1 MRTPSS
7 RCLPWTERTA
17 TISSHRLPNGT
28 IPVLLS
34 ADTPEVLRREASAL
48 LAYVVDRPRIAPD
61 RIAGMLFRTRVAR
74 RYRALAT
81 VVDHDQLV
89 AALRAVVTDAE
100 HPLVV
105 RNTEAATA
113 RRHGLVFPGQGG
125 QRPGMGRLF
134 YDVFPDFRAEADRC
148 AELFEKQFGRSPL
161 SYLLDEG
168 VPADDSA
175 SVVQPALFT
184 QMAGLA
190 ALWRSVGVA
199 PDAAVGHS
207 QGEIAAAYIAGITPL
222 ADAVTVVGTR
232 ARIAD
237 EFPADDYA
245 MAVIAA
251 DRDTCESLLARQ
263 SGWAELSVINSP
275 SMVGI
280 SGQHTTVH
288 QIVERLTEDGVFA
301 RVIPVR
307 YPAHTSMIASL
318 GTEIRKALVESL
330 GTGEFT
336 GSEIDCIG
344 STLGT
349 AINPD
354 MPVDQY
360 WFWNLRNVVRFDR
373 AIATAS
379 AARIDT
385 FVELAEH
392 PTLQLA
398 IRENLAALGAE
409 RTACVVGTSNRNAT
423 DLSEFTANLANLAVH
438 DLNYQWDVLRGK
450 ASEPVALPLHDFPN
464 VQNNDI
470 PLWLSYRSAEGG
482 VSEPKQPISAP
493 EPEHAADDVDSP
505 VYPRLLREAW
515 TKVTRR
521 SMLPP
526 RSYAFIDGTG
536 EAGALVEALCDSAPN
551 FGSSAHII
559 TEASKSGIGEGD
571 TVVVVLPA
579 PTQLGDREAADAV
592 AQFFGNRTW
601 WPEPSSAVTGCW
613 LITVG
618 GEQANADDVPSHP
631 VHAAI
636 AAGFRCMGT
645 EHPGIAFRH
654 LDLDPD
660 IAQPDNADAILA
672 ALQSAGESELA
683 LRADGVYAKRIVDL
697 DEDGDAESSAG
708 VPGHVVITGGT
719 GKLGQEFCEHYARLG
734 THQITLI
741 SRSGETDAVAGRLDA
756 IRRSTGATVR
766 AVACDITDGTAVAE
780 LAEQLRDTPANLII
794 HAAVDYSDVPLAE
807 VTAESFQQALRA
819 KIGGIVSVLDAVPR
833 TDSCRVMLC
842 SSLAATIGGKGQLMY
857 AAGNRMLDVLAARQR
872 AAGIDCVS
880 VQWGQW
886 TVHLELDDTGIAKLA
901 AAGVHPMRPADAL
914 AVGTGNHRGNTL
926 VGSFDLVQARAMLGV
941 FGYGP
946 LLSELKDTGTV
957 VTPAKTAPPAV
968 AVPED
973 RPGHLV
979 QLLAEVIGA
988 DHADSIDTAMPM
1000 VAMGLD
1006 SLQALEFRR
1015 RVQAE
1020 LNFELPVQ
1028 DLLGGASVDHV
1039 IDALAAQTR

>member
-1 MRTPSS
+1 M
-7 RCLPWTERTA
+7 
-17 TISSHRLPNGT
+17 
-28 IPVLLS
+28 
-34 ADTPEVLRREASAL
+34 LRREAAAL
-48 LAYVVDRPRIAPD
+48 LAYVLDHPRAAPQ
-61 RIAGMLFRTRVAR
+61 RIAGMIFRTRVAR
-74 RYRALAT
+74 RYRALAA
-81 VVDHDQLV
+81 VNDHAQLV
-89 AALRAVVTDAE
+89 AALRTVVTGGE

-105 RNTEAATA
+105 RNSEPATA
-113 RRHGLVFPGQGG
+113 RRHGFVFPGQGG

-134 YDVFPDFRAEADRC
+134 YDAFPVFRAEVDRC
-148 AELFEKQFGRSPL
+148 SALFDAQFGRSPL
-161 SYLLDEG
+161 NYLLDDQL
-168 VPADDSA
+168 PADDSA

-184 QMAGLA
+184 QMSGLA
-190 ALWRSVGVA
+190 ALWRSVGVN
-199 PDAAVGHS
+199 PHTTVGHS
-207 QGEIAAAYIAGITPL
+207 QGEIAAAYASGVMSL
-222 ADAVTVVGTR
+222 DDAVTVVGTR

-280 SGQHTTVH
+280 SGQHSTVH
-288 QIVERLTEDGVFA
+288 QIVEHLTADDVFA

-307 YPAHTSMIASL
+307 YPAHTSMIASI
-318 GTEIRKALVESL
+318 GAEIRKALVERL
-330 GTGEFT
+330 GDNKFT
-336 GSEIDCIG
+336 SSEIDCIG
-344 STLGT
+344 ATLGT
-349 AINPD
+349 AISPD
-354 MPVDQY
+354 MPVEQY
-360 WFWNLRNVVRFDR
+360 WFWNLRNPVRFDR
-373 AIATAS
+373 AIAAASTAH
-379 AARIDT
+379 IDT

-398 IRENLAALGAE
+398 IRENLTVLGAE

-423 DLSEFTANLANLAVH
+423 DLTEFTVNLANLAVH
-438 DLNYQWDVLRGK
+438 DLDYPWDALRGE
-450 ASEPVALPLHDFPN
+450 ASEPLALPLPDFPN
-464 VQNNDI
+464 AQNNDI

-482 VSEPKQPISAP
+482 VSVPKQQVATP
-493 EPEHAADDVDSP
+493 EPEHAADDTDSQ

-536 EAGALVEALCDSAPN
+536 AAGTLVEALRDSAPN
-551 FGSSAHII
+551 FGSTAHIV

-571 TVVVVLPA
+571 TVVIVLPA
-579 PTQLGDREAADAV
+579 PTELSDREAADAV
-592 AQFFGNRTW
+592 AQFFGSRTW
-601 WPEPSSAVTGCW
+601 WPEPSSAITGCW

-618 GEQANADDVPSHP
+618 GEQAIPDDAPSHP

-654 LDLDPD
+654 LDLTPD

-697 DEDGDAESSAG
+697 DEDSDRGSSAG
-708 VPGHVVITGGT
+708 VPDHVVITGGT

-734 THQITLI
+734 TQQITLI
-741 SRSGETDAVAGRLDA
+741 SRSGETEAVAGRLNA

-766 AVACDITDGTAVAE
+766 AIACDITDGTAVAE
-780 LAEQLRDTPANLII
+780 LAEQLRDAPANLII
-794 HAAVDYSDVPLAE
+794 HAAVDYSDVPLTE
-807 VTAESFQQALRA
+807 VTAERFQQALRA
-819 KIGGIVSVLDAVPR
+819 KVGGIVNVLDAVPR

-872 AAGIDCVS
+872 AAGMDCVS

-886 TVHLELDDTGIAKLA
+886 TVHLELDDAGIAKLA

-914 AVGTGNHRGNTL
+914 GVGMGDHRGNTL

-946 LLSELKDTGTV
+946 LLSELKDTATV

-988 DHADSIDTAMPM
+988 DHADSIDTTMPM